1 MEQSRVFQNPVWTR
15 DNTITF
21 QLSPTHVAY
30 ANALRRLCM
39 TEVESVGFRAD
50 IKSDGSTSD
59 VQVLANSTPL
69 TNETLAHRI
78 GLIPIYADPARWD
91 TDKYEF
97 ILDKV
102 NDKEE
107 TMDVFASDFVI
118 LEKSE
123 SGERQVPSHYFFPPH
138 TKTRQTALIAVLKP
152 LMPGGKPEELRVR
165 AKASVGTGRQ
175 NARFIPTAQCA
186 YSYTRDTNEEHVK
199 EAFNNWLIRFKKGD
213 PVAVEADSTKKDPL
227 WREFMTLEV
236 NRCFLKDEKGE
247 PYSFD
252 FTVESVGPINPMTI
266 VLKACEKGAE
276 LCRKYAEEN
285 LGEDVTV
292 QPADSQ
298 LVGFDFIFQKQD
310 HTLGHLIQAW
320 IDANLI
326 DGGEVSYAGYD
337 IPHPL
342 RDEMVIRV
350 GVADG
355 NEATARKAIRAAMT
369 ACMGMFEAWAQ
380 QWDRLIQGSQNRNN
394 YGAVNARAESPAT
407 SNTNSSGN
415 TNSSSSSAPA
425 TEEVLAPRRIIR
437 RPTAAPAKP

>member
-1 MEQSRVFQNPVWTR
+1 MNGHSLSRRVEQPKMEQTLVFHDPKMSRENT
-15 DNTITF
+15 TITF
-21 QLSPTHVAY
+21 RLSPTHVAY

-39 TEVESVGFRAD
+39 TEVETVAFRAD

-78 GLIPIYADPARWD
+78 GLIPIYADPSRWD
-91 TDKYEF
+91 ADKYEF

-107 TMDVFASDFVI
+107 TMDIFASDFVI
-118 LEKSE
+118 MEKTD
-123 SGERQVPSHYFFPPH
+123 SGTRQVPSHYFFPPNV
-138 TKTRQTALIAVLKP
+138 KTRETALIATLKP
-152 LMPGGKPEELRVR
+152 LMPGGKPEELRLK
-165 AKASVGTGRQ
+165 ASASVGTGRQ

-186 YSYTRDTNEEHVK
+186 YSYTLDTNEERVK
-199 EAFNNWLIRFKKGD
+199 EAFQNWLIRFKKGD
-213 PVAVEADSTKKDPL
+213 PATVEADSAKRAPL
-227 WREFMTLEV
+227 WREFKTLEI
-236 NRCFLKDEKGE
+236 NRCTLKDEKGE
-247 PYSFD
+247 PYSYD
-252 FTVESVGPINPMTI
+252 FTVESVGPINPVTI
-266 VLKACEKGAE
+266 VQKACEKGAE

-326 DGGEVSYAGYD
+326 DGGEITFAGYE

-342 RDEMVIRV
+342 RDEMVIRL

-355 NEATARKAIRAAMT
+355 SEATARKAIRTAMT
-369 ACMGMFEAWAQ
+369 ACMGMFETWAQ
-380 QWDRLIQGSQNRNN
+380 QWARLIQGRPNN
-394 YGAVNARAESPAT
+394 AAAASGAAPSAP
-407 SNTNSSGN
+407 
-415 TNSSSSSAPA
+415 SSSSPEAAP
-425 TEEVLAPRRIIR
+425 VLALRRVIK
-437 RPTAAPAKP
+437 RPSAVK

>member
-1 MEQSRVFQNPVWTR
+1 MEQARIFQDPVWTR
-15 DNTITF
+15 ENTITF
-21 QLSPTHVAY
+21 RLSPTHVAY

-39 TEVESVGFRAD
+39 TEVESVAFRAD

-78 GLIPIYADPARWD
+78 GLIPIYADPGRWD
-91 TDKYEF
+91 PEKYEF

-118 LEKSE
+118 LEKAE
-123 SGERQVPSHYFFPPH
+123 SGDRQVPSHFFFPPH
-138 TKTRQTALIAVLKP
+138 TKTHQTALIAVLKP

-175 NARFIPTAQCA
+175 NARFIPTTQCA
-186 YSYTRDTNEEHVK
+186 YAYTRDTNEEHVR
-199 EAFNNWLIRFKKGD
+199 EAFHNWLLRFKKGD
-213 PVAVEADSTKKDPL
+213 PTTVEADSAKKEPL
-227 WREFMTLEV
+227 WREFQTLEV
-236 NRCFLKDEKGE
+236 NRCYLKDEKGE

-252 FTVESVGPINPMTI
+252 FTVESVGPINPVTI

-285 LGEDVTV
+285 LGDDVTV

-298 LVGFDFIFQKQD
+298 IVGFDFIFQKQD

-326 DGGEVSYAGYD
+326 DGGEVTFAGYD

-342 RDEMVIRV
+342 RDEMVIRI

-355 NEATARKAIRAAMT
+355 NEATARRAIRAAMT
-369 ACMGMFEAWAQ
+369 ACMGMFEVWAN
-380 QWDRLIQGSQNRNN
+380 QWDRLIKGSQNQNN
-394 YGAVNARAESPAT
+394 YGAVNAAASSN
-407 SNTNSSGN
+407 SNTN
-415 TNSSSSSAPA
+415 TNSSSSSSSPEEAPP
-425 TEEVLAPRRIIR
+425 VLLPRRVIK
-437 RPTAAPAKP
+437 RPTAKPVV